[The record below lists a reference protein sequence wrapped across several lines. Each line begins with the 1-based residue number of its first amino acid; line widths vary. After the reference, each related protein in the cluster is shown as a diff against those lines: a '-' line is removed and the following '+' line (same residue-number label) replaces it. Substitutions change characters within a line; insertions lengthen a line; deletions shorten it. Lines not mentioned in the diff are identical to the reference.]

1 MSSDWSDQIFDSL
14 LEEVVQGK
22 RPPDLTARIAEAWR
36 LQNEQANR
44 FDEGHAKANAAE
56 SVKPT
61 CEEVG
66 AVPHSNPTEFERFD
80 LLSISGDS
88 GHARASSAARGQ
100 AGTGHAK
107 AAGYGWQALIAVAA
121 TVVCAACG
129 LQYYRSSLND
139 PRIASGSG
147 GKATSK
153 PTDVA
158 KETQKPSAQSE
169 QLSLE
174 SVPFATVGD
183 STELSSKQVDLN
195 VPGQA
200 KMPAGEIVA
209 VIDGQLTNL
218 WQSVGVTP
226 SEKLAVRDLVQV
238 LSTTLTG
245 EQLPQELSASIANAS
260 DEEAKARVLDAAMN
274 SQVFA
279 KKMADHFVSLW
290 FQGGKLDLKDPQVT
304 QVRNYVAG
312 NINLKKPWNSIVR
325 RVVGSDAILAAH
337 AGNGNHGLA
346 GRLSESFMENS
357 LACAR
362 CHAASQPDGQAI
374 SQDQYWSFVGL
385 LSGLDSV
392 QTPEGIKAV
401 DKQADQFTSA
411 SNMFF
416 ERPDK
421 TLEAVKF
428 LLPNGAP
435 WQSIEG
441 SKIPRSALATWI
453 AESDSLDRAT
463 VNQVWQMAMGR
474 PLVPSNAVADDVGL
488 QERLELN
495 RLLAVQFRLHGRDIR
510 ELVSWILRSDA
521 FSRSTIKL
529 DRDQWLN
536 STDEQLAK
544 LHLAEATFAAKTT
557 LGQTSKKS
565 LEGAIASVIKWNASK
580 VDRSVLAQP
589 DATANASA
597 AKETKLDI
605 VMPAQGYIVHHG
617 RLSSGQAEF
626 VNKLIA
632 SERLTWDQ
640 KVDHIV
646 SLAPQL
652 SVSPAVKTMI
662 DDLNKM
668 LGDKKA
674 VLTEL
679 MWIVQNAN
687 AN

>member
-14 LEEVVQGK
+14 LEEVVEGK
-22 RPPDLTARIAEAWR
+22 RPPDLTARITEAWR
-36 LQNEQANR
+36 LQNEQASR
-44 FDEGHAKANAAE
+44 AAE
-56 SVKPT
+56 GRVVANPSELATPASDG
-61 CEEVG
+61 VG
-66 AVPHSNPTEFERFD
+66 PGSQSPTEVERFD
-80 LLSISGDS
+80 LLSIKGTPGSL
-88 GHARASSAARGQ
+88 RTSSAARGQ
-100 AGTGHAK
+100 SVAGQSKVAS
-107 AAGYGWQALIAVAA
+107 YGWQALVAVAA
-121 TVVCAACG
+121 TIVCAAGG
-129 LQYYRSSLND
+129 LQYYRSTLN
-139 PRIASGSG
+139 STVV
-147 GKATSK
+147 ATNNGAKVNPK
-153 PTDVA
+153 PTDISKA
-158 KETQKPSAQSE
+158 TDKPSAQSE
-169 QLSLE
+169 QLSLD
-174 SVPFATVGD
+174 SVPFATVED
-183 STELSSKQVDLN
+183 SAENSSKRADSN
-195 VPGQA
+195 IPGQA
-200 KMPAGEIVA
+200 KMPAAEIVA
-209 VIDGQLTNL
+209 VIDGQLTDL

-226 SEKLAVRDLVQV
+226 SEKLGVRELVQV

-245 EQLPQELSASIANAS
+245 EQLPQELSASIAHAS

-279 KKMADHFVSLW
+279 KKMADHFVGLW
-290 FQGGKLDLKDPQVT
+290 FQGGKLDLKDPQVV

-312 NINLKKPWNSIVR
+312 NINLKKPWNAIVR

-392 QTPEGIKAV
+392 STPDGIKAV
-401 DKQADQFTSA
+401 DNQSTQFASA
-411 SNMFF
+411 SGMFF

-421 TLEAVKF
+421 TLEAVKY

-435 WQSIEG
+435 WQSIGG

-510 ELVSWILRSDA
+510 DLVSWILRSDA

-544 LHLAEATFAAKTT
+544 FHLAEATFAAKTT

-580 VDRSVLAQP
+580 LDRSVLAQP
-589 DATANASA
+589 DATANAGT

-617 RLSSGQAEF
+617 RLSTGQAEF
-626 VNKLIA
+626 VNKLVA

-646 SLAPQL
+646 SLAPRL
-652 SVSPAVKTMI
+652 SVTPAVKTMI